1 MTFKHVKAVGN
12 KYYLYEVTSI
22 WDPEKKSPRQK
33 RKYLG
38 CCDAEGNLIPS
49 SRGLHAPN
57 VSKTFGTI
65 WLINEIANNLRIR
78 DKIRNI
84 TGDEIADVLMASIY
98 QNAIRPVPFER
109 LSDVAD
115 ESMISDLFGS
125 DLKMPERSVTDIQSI
140 RSSFIYS
147 MCKESV
153 RTVAFV
159 SEGYWAIYSPD
170 TGALLGCGSIK
181 YDFDVQDIIELAT
194 KYVPSASGCVFVFD
208 EESYSKKFVTA
219 LYQNG
224 IEFVIP
230 VPSNRK
236 SYRSVISDCL
246 GSMGSIADS
255 VSGGEIRREVGD
267 ADVRAISIYNE
278 ALHDRACDDF
288 MDSISSLQTTI
299 EGMNWSKG
307 LRGVLRDCYGDV
319 TNCLDIRKGPNGSVE
334 VSIIQQ
340 AVTDFTD
347 YMGRLV
353 LVTDSSRPLEEVYM
367 MYRGS
372 YGIFP
377 RKQDCV
383 ETSFQSMSGMI
394 ASMICN
400 DIVKRMCSS
409 ELSKNM
415 DYDDVINELSKLKA
429 SRFGAEWVLND
440 ITDKQRGIFDSLGV
454 PIPTNE
460 SIRSMIASNQ

>member
-49 SRGLHAPN
+49 SRGFHAPN

-65 WLINEIANNLRIR
+65 WLINEVVNNLHIR

-84 TGDEIADVLMASIY
+84 TGDEIADVLMASVY

-109 LSDVAD
+109 LPDVAD
-115 ESMISDLFGS
+115 ESVISDLFGS
-125 DLKMPERSVTDIQSI
+125 ELRMPERSAEDIRSI

-153 RTVAFV
+153 GTVAFIT
-159 SEGYWAIYSPD
+159 EGYWVMYSPD
-170 TGALLGCGSIK
+170 SGALLGCGSINL
-181 YDFDVQDIIELAT
+181 DFDVQDIMGLAT
-194 KYVPSASGCVFVFD
+194 KHVPFASGCVFVFD
-208 EESYSKKFVTA
+208 EEAYSKKFVTA

-224 IEFVIP
+224 IEFIIP
-230 VPSNRK
+230 VPSDRK
-236 SYRSVISDCL
+236 SYRSVIADCL
-246 GSMGSIADS
+246 GSMRSITDS
-255 VSGGEIRREVGD
+255 VFGGEIRKEVGD

-278 ALHDRACDDF
+278 VLHDRACDDF
-288 MDSISSLQTTI
+288 KDSLSSLQTTI

-319 TNCLDIRKGPNGSVE
+319 VNCLDIRKGPNGSVE
-334 VSIIQQ
+334 ASIMQQ
-340 AVTDFTD
+340 AVIDMTD
-347 YMGRLV
+347 YMGRSV
-353 LVTDSSRPLEEVYM
+353 LVTDSSRPLEDVYS

-372 YGIFP
+372 YGTFP

-383 ETSFQSMSGMI
+383 ETDFQSMSGMI
-394 ASMICN
+394 ASMIRN
-400 DIVKRMCSS
+400 DVIRRMRSS
-409 ELSKNM
+409 ELSKKM
-415 DYDDVINELSKLKA
+415 DYDDVINELSKLKV
-429 SRFGAEWVLND
+429 SRFGSEWVLND
-440 ITDKQRGIFDSLGV
+440 ITDRQMEILDSLGIPV
-454 PIPTNE
+454 PTNE
-460 SIRSMIASNQ
+460 SVRSMIASN